1 MEFDALN
8 TLDKPY
14 KKRAIPYDEYFVDM
28 DLDDEQIES
37 RMSFSRDTEDM
48 LLFIFALLSVMRDYG
63 VEDFEYLKSE
73 LKARYLIII
82 GEYADIDDYL
92 SWYASDFSDSFIDTT
107 VKNIDI
113 EWFLSDDRA
122 MFDAENEAN
131 NVLNYS
137 EFVKAILNGKTKKQ
151 WVSFG
156 DKRVRKTHRAVD
168 GKIIPITDYFQ
179 VGKALMRFA
188 KDYQL
193 ANGHPEEL
201 ISCRCTVKYL

>member
-14 KKRAIPYDEYFVDM
+14 KKRAIPYDEYFGDM

-73 LKARYLIII
+73 LKARYLIVI
-82 GEYADIDDYL
+82 GEYVDIDDYL

-137 EFVKAILNGKTKKQ
+137 EFVKAILNGKTKNNGYHSWIKGLERHIGQ
-151 WVSFG
+151 
-156 DKRVRKTHRAVD
+156 
-168 GKIIPITDYFQ
+168 
-179 VGKALMRFA
+179 LMER
-188 KDYQL
+188 
-193 ANGHPEEL
+193 
-201 ISCRCTVKYL
+201 